1 MTTARDIMTDDV
13 EFASPTDTVRDA
25 ARKMGDLDVGMLP
38 VCGTDRRLVGTITDR
53 DLALKVVAEGRDA
66 GATKVD
72 DVFTQ
77 GEVIT
82 IGADDP
88 LDEALQTM
96 ERYAVRRLPV
106 IDGDQVVGI
115 VTQADIATNT
125 EAEKTGKVVEGI
137 SEARPNN

>member
-1 MTTARDIMTDDV
+1 MTTARDIMTVDV
-13 EFASPTDTVRDA
+13 EFASPTDTVRDV

-53 DLALKVVAEGRDA
+53 DLALKVVGEGRDA

-77 GEVIT
+77 GEVVT

-88 LDEALQTM
+88 VDVALQTM

-106 IDGDQVVGI
+106 IDGDEVIGI

-125 EAEKTGKVVEGI
+125 NAEQTGRVVEGI
-137 SEARPNN
+137 SEALPNN